1 MKRNTLNFKEFITYS
16 LFLNIIAYL
25 VYRNIFFKTIGNLSI
40 TGSHGV
46 LGLIVL
52 IVFIINLAITGSWGK
67 NEKAVLATTLLP
79 YGIYTYLACSKF
91 FKTAYMCTSIITAII
106 TVAYLVLI
114 FGHRISSAKN
124 RRKIIRNRN
133 RRGYEGVRNIV
144 ACASVVLTI
153 IAFVQNSVMGGVTS
167 RQVKGTTVYGDE
179 YALAENI
186 DMFLYLRPEEWD
198 KLGDDLDM
206 KLAVLSTV
214 VNTEGRY
221 LGFNKKITLYTK
233 DLDKGTLGYYSSDNN
248 AIYLDTD
255 HILNDSSREVL
266 ESCLHE
272 CFHVAQGQ
280 YADLYNSLDEEYKNM
295 YFLMDAKELAEEFDS
310 YVNGKSNYSHYY
322 SQTCESTARSY
333 AKASAQV
340 IYDRIDEY
348 LRDHGDN

>member
-1 MKRNTLNFKEFITYS
+1 MKRNTLNFKEFTIYS
-16 LFLNIIAYL
+16 LFLNIIVYL

-40 TGSHGV
+40 GGSHGV
-46 LGLIVL
+46 LGMIILVAFIV
-52 IVFIINLAITGSWGK
+52 NLAVTNSWGK
-67 NEKAVLATTLLP
+67 NEIAVLATTFLP
-79 YGIYTYLACSKF
+79 YGIYTYI
-91 FKTAYMCTSIITAII
+91 AYARYVKAAYIWTSIVTAII
-106 TVAYLVLI
+106 TVAYLALI
-114 FGHRISSAKN
+114 FGHRISKTKN

-144 ACASVVLTI
+144 ACAGVVFTI
-153 IAFVQNSVMGGVTS
+153 IAFYQYSVLGGVTS
-167 RQVKGTTVYGDE
+167 SQVKGTTVYGDE

-186 DMFLYLRPEEWD
+186 DMFLYLQPEEWN

-233 DLDKGTLGYYSSDNN
+233 DLEEGAFGYYSPDNN
-248 AIYLDTD
+248 AIYLDTN
-255 HILNDSSREVL
+255 HILYDSSREVL

-295 YFLMDAKELAEEFDS
+295 YFLMDAKKFAEEFDS
-310 YVNGKSNYSHYY
+310 YADAKSNYSRYY
-322 SQTCESTARSY
+322 SQSCECSARSY
-333 AKASAQV
+333 AKANAQV
-340 IYDRIDEY
+340 IFDRIAEY
-348 LRDHGDN
+348 LEKHGGN